1 MQADVFKPPMAARQ
15 SQVLALLGHFYLK
28 QGFAQRAMTVFGA
41 LEILDP
47 DNTTHLR
54 AHAVA
59 CRRAGRLEQALVCLD
74 KLALR
79 GRINAP
85 YHLLR
90 AQVLQGLARPHEA
103 EQAMRAYLQARSPR
117 PTPEGSVP

>member
-1 MQADVFKPPMAARQ
+1 MQADALPMPARQ

-28 QGFAQRAMTVFGA
+28 QGYAQRAMTVFTA

-47 DNTTHLR
+47 NTLGHVR
-54 AHAVA
+54 ANALA
-59 CRRAGRLEQALVCLD
+59 CRRAGRLEQALACLD

-79 GRINAP
+79 GQINAP

-90 AQVLQGLARPHEA
+90 AQVLQGLARPQEA
-103 EQAMRAYLQARSPR
+103 EQAMRAYLQARAPHR
-117 PTPEGSVP
+117 APEDSAP

>member
-1 MQADVFKPPMAARQ
+1 MQADVFKPPMPARQ

-28 QGFAQRAMTVFGA
+28 QGFGQRAMAVFSA

-47 DNTTHLR
+47 NTIAHVR
-54 AHAVA
+54 ANALA
-59 CRRAGRLEQALVCLD
+59 CRRAGRLEQSLACLD
-74 KLALR
+74 RLALR

-90 AQVLQGLARPHEA
+90 AQVLQGLARPQEA
-103 EQAMRAYLQARSPR
+103 EQSMRAYMQARALEHPS
-117 PTPEGSVP
+117 EDLAA